1 MLGCCAE
8 ARTQMKSDD
17 SIPNVAELFRPALER
32 VALEQRP
39 LLIALA
45 ERLAADRYRGWANAA
60 GAESARAQLLA
71 CAVRE
76 EDIASRVEA
85 LHASAE
91 AIQREI
97 LEKNPDLQQLSR
109 SLFEGRPVSQQ
120 YAIQAQGERLGA
132 ATWRSIAQQQTDPS
146 VREVYLACAVL
157 EEESAGVLETL
168 LNAEP

>member
-1 MLGCCAE
+1 MK
-8 ARTQMKSDD
+8 ARDP
-17 SIPNVAELFRPALER
+17 IPSVAEIFRPALER

-45 ERLAADRYRGWANAA
+45 ERLAAVRYRGWADAASNA
-60 GAESARAQLLA
+60 SARTQLLA
-71 CAVRE
+71 CATRE

-85 LHASAE
+85 LHANAE

-97 LEKNPDLQQLSR
+97 LEKNPDLQDLNR
-109 SLFEGRPVSQQ
+109 TLFEGRPVSQQ
-120 YAIQAQGERLGA
+120 YTIQAQGERLGA

-146 VREVYLACAVL
+146 AREVYLACAVL
-157 EEESAGVLETL
+157 EEESALVLETL

>member
-1 MLGCCAE
+1 MN
-8 ARTQMKSDD
+8 SDD
-17 SIPNVAELFRPALER
+17 SIPNLAEIFRPALER

-45 ERLAADRYRGWANAA
+45 ERLAADRYREWANAA
-60 GAESARAQLLA
+60 GAES
-71 CAVRE
+71 VR
-76 EDIASRVEA
+76 IEA
-85 LHASAE
+85 LHPGAE
-91 AIQREI
+91 ASQREI
-97 LEKNPDLQQLSR
+97 LEKNPDLQQLNR

-146 VREVYLACAVL
+146 AREVYLACAVL
-157 EEESAGVLETL
+157 EEESALVLETL